1 MIDVKPKRRHAEH
14 DFQETAFVFLTK
26 ARPLS
31 AVWSVDNG
39 YEHNDGSD
47 RARAIMAARKRRGL
61 LPGVTDIHQLD
72 AGLYGCWECK
82 DVNGYISDNQ
92 LLRREEILRNGG
104 FWFSVRTLEQI
115 EAALISIG
123 RPPRARLGGLPVA
136 VPTVSAR
143 RLAGFE
149 RRKLNDALP
158 F

>member
-1 MIDVKPKRRHAEH
+1 
-14 DFQETAFVFLTK
+14 
-26 ARPLS
+26 
-31 AVWSVDNG
+31 
-39 YEHNDGSD
+39 
-47 RARAIMAARKRRGL
+47 
-61 LPGVTDIHQLD
+61 
-72 AGLYGCWECK
+72 
-82 DVNGYISDNQ
+82 VNGYISDNQ